1 MAYEHDQYQK
11 RQQARKRTQYRKY
24 VTLAAV
30 LLVSLLVVCVLL
42 FRGCQPE
49 PPAPSTAPNPTVPP
63 TTVPTTDETVI
74 TIVAGGDINA
84 TDKMVASGEKGGQ
97 FDYTGNFLDI
107 APILSAADAAIV
119 NLEGNLVGSPYGTA
133 SSSVPQALME
143 ALQRAGVDFVQT
155 GNSCSVNNGITGL
168 RKTLDGIRQ
177 AGMTPLGTFTSP
189 EEYARQQGFTL
200 CNIGGIRVAFVV
212 FTKGLGGLRLPSG
225 NTHCVNLLYTDYA
238 TAYQDIDTDGI
249 QAILQNVQAQQ
260 PDVTIALLHW
270 GSEYNTVVG
279 TRQEKI
285 AKLMLDGGVDAII
298 GTHSHYVQKVD
309 YDRDKGTVIAYS
321 LGDLYGD
328 AEKAG
333 TNYSILL
340 QLQITRNNQTGETKI
355 TGCDYI
361 PVYTLT
367 PERDEEPMQVVRLAE
382 AMAQYEYKHIGC
394 VNETAYQ
401 NMKAALAKIQSKT
414 GLDK

>member
-1 MAYEHDQYQK
+1 VNVLYSDYDSVYQK
-11 RQQARKRTQYRKY
+11 VDREK
-24 VTLAAV
+24 
-30 LLVSLLVVCVLL
+30 
-42 FRGCQPE
+42 
-49 PPAPSTAPNPTVPP
+49 
-63 TTVPTTDETVI
+63 I
-74 TIVAGGDINA
+74 T
-84 TDKMVASGEKGGQ
+84 S
-97 FDYTGNFLDI
+97 
-107 APILSAADAAIV
+107 ILSAVAKEKPDIV
-119 NLEGNLVGSPYGTA
+119 
-133 SSSVPQALME
+133 
-143 ALQRAGVDFVQT
+143 
-155 GNSCSVNNGITGL
+155 
-168 RKTLDGIRQ
+168 
-177 AGMTPLGTFTSP
+177 
-189 EEYARQQGFTL
+189 
-200 CNIGGIRVAFVV
+200 
-212 FTKGLGGLRLPSG
+212 
-225 NTHCVNLLYTDYA
+225 
-238 TAYQDIDTDGI
+238 
-249 QAILQNVQAQQ
+249 
-260 PDVTIALLHW
+260 IALLHW
-270 GSEYNTVVG
+270 GSEFNNTISASQKEIVS
-279 TRQEKI
+279 
-285 AKLMLDGGVDAII
+285 LMQDNGVDAII